1 MGRVVRCSLT
11 DITQIRAK
19 RYRNVHQRDPETIAV
34 TLRAMNVEHPTTTL
48 EELFLSIILDSEARP
63 RRRAAGRLATPPR

>member
-1 MGRVVRCSLT
+1 
-11 DITQIRAK
+11 
-19 RYRNVHQRDPETIAV
+19 
-34 TLRAMNVEHPTTTL
+34 MNVEHPTTTL